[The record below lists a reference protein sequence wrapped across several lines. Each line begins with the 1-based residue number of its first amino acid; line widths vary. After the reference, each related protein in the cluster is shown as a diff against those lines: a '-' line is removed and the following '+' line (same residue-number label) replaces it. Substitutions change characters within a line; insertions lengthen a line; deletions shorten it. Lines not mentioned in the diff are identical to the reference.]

1 MAMEI
6 WFPVWRF
13 YLQIRNDRSFAAVVL
28 SLNHRSGRVSQ
39 WECKPFANAGIDR
52 RQLVL
57 PAHCLNKTVTQRKW
71 LPQIKCYPK
80 SGRQSR
86 GRRH

>member
-39 WECKPFANAGIDR
+39 WECKPFANAGMALADEFCENGATSSASYSACADNS
-52 RQLVL
+52 L
-57 PAHCLNKTVTQRKW
+57 
-71 LPQIKCYPK
+71 
-80 SGRQSR
+80 
-86 GRRH
+86 